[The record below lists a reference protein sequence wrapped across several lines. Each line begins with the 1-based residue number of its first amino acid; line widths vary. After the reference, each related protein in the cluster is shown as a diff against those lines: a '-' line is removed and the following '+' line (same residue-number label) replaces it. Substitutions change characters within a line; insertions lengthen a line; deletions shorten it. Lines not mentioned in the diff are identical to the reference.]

1 MGERVEVAELR
12 EGDRVEG
19 IFLCR
24 GKSLAT
30 TKAGKPFLTLR
41 VGDGSGEIEA
51 KVWDEAEAVGRAVR
65 PGELV
70 RIAGQVTSYN
80 GRLQVTVQSVRA
92 VETGEADLREFL
104 PASPRD
110 PEKMLAELDAAVEGI
125 RDPHYRALLGR
136 ILERPGLRDRLRDA
150 PAAKAMHHAYLG
162 GLLEHTLSLLRLC
175 EAAAS
180 HYPEVDR
187 DLLLTGVLLHDLGKV
202 DELSARSGFDYTDAG
217 RLIGH
222 IALVLERVWEAT
234 AGLPDFPREK
244 ALLLEHL
251 LLSHHGREEFG
262 SPVKPMT
269 LEALLLHML
278 DDLDAKVQAFRGC
291 LEEAGDSA
299 WSAFHRRLERYVF
312 RGFPDRD
319 ETGGTPQGGGQAT
332 LF

>member
-1 MGERVEVAELR
+1 MARRVSVQDLR

-19 IFLCR
+19 VFLCR
-24 GKSLAT
+24 GKTLAT

-41 VGDGSGEIEA
+41 IGDATGEIEA
-51 KVWDEAEAVGRAVR
+51 KVWEEAEAAGRAVR
-65 PGELV
+65 PGDLV
-70 RIAGQVTSYN
+70 RVAGQVTTYN
-80 GRLQVTVQSVRA
+80 GRLQVTAQSVRA
-92 VETGEADLREFL
+92 AEAGEADPREFL
-104 PASPRD
+104 PASSRD
-110 PEKMLAELDAAVEGI
+110 PDEMLSELDAALERIG
-125 RDPHYRALLGR
+125 DPHYRALLHR
-136 ILERPGLRDRLRDA
+136 ILGRPGLRDALREA

-162 GLLEHTLSLLRLC
+162 GLLEHTLSLFRLC

-202 DELSARSGFDYTDAG
+202 DELSARGGFEYTDAG
-217 RLIGH
+217 RLLGH
-222 IALVLERVWEAT
+222 IALGLHRLWEAR
-234 AGLPDFPREK
+234 AGLPDFPEEK

-251 LLSHHGREEFG
+251 LLAHHGREEFG

-269 LEALLLHML
+269 VEALLLHML

-291 LEEAGDSA
+291 LEEAGDA
-299 WSAFHRRLERYVF
+299 PWSAFHRRLERYVF

-319 ETGGTPQGGGQAT
+319 APDGDPPGRGQAS